1 VIDFKGLKILVVDD
15 ESSIRKILSA
25 SLEDEGFIVESADSA
40 PQALDKISSFAP
52 DIMLLD
58 VWMPG
63 DYDGI
68 GLLDKLEA
76 LNKKT
81 PHVVV
86 MSGHGTIETAVKAV
100 KLGAWDFVEKPIS
113 MDKILIT
120 LQNMMAFV
128 QKEQEKE
135 RLLAQLK
142 QSYLLEGASPHLQ
155 SIKGL
160 IMKYGKS
167 ASPYL
172 VVGEEGV
179 GKTLV
184 ARNIHFMSE
193 RASGPFISLNC
204 KSIPQGLHHD
214 EIFAEQGK
222 LKSANGGTLFLK
234 NIEALEDDAQEQLAD
249 YLREKGQN
257 RSLDVRLVGAT
268 AVDLKSMSQKREF
281 REDLYVKL
289 SYLAMTLQPLRNR
302 KDDIPVLFEAF
313 SSEQSR
319 KVGEP
324 YRPIQE
330 KALEL
335 LVSYD
340 WPGNVL
346 ELKNF
351 VERLY
356 ILSNNDSFDVY
367 DLNYAGLKKTDE
379 SIFLGSGDF
388 REARADFEKSYLM
401 AKLSEH
407 KGNISKTSEA
417 IGLERSYLHR
427 KIKAYD
433 IEVDGTK

>member
-1 VIDFKGLKILVVDD
+1 MINFKGLKVLVVDD

-25 SLEDEGFIVESADSA
+25 SLEDEGFIVESAESGVEA
-40 PQALDKISSFAP
+40 VKKLSVFKP

-68 GLLDKLEA
+68 GVLERLGD
-76 LNKKT
+76 LNRA
-81 PHVVV
+81 PYVVV

-120 LQNMMAFV
+120 LQNMMSFA
-128 QKEQEKE
+128 QKEEE
-135 RLLAQLK
+135 RESLLTQLK
-142 QSYLLEGASPHLQ
+142 ESYLLEGTSPHMQ

-160 IMKYGKS
+160 IIKYGKS
-167 ASPYL
+167 SSPYL
-172 VVGEEGV
+172 ISGEEGV

-184 ARNIHFMSE
+184 ARNIHYMSD
-193 RASGPFISLNC
+193 RASEPFVAVNC
-204 KSIPQGLHHD
+204 HSIPEGLHND
-214 EIFAEQGK
+214 ELFSETGK
-222 LKSANGGTLFLK
+222 LSAANGGTLYLK
-234 NIEALEDDAQEQLAD
+234 NIEALEPEAQEKLAD
-249 YLREKGQN
+249 YLREKGEN
-257 RSLDVRLVGAT
+257 RSYDVRLVGAT
-268 AVDLKSMSQKREF
+268 SANLKDMSQQRAF
-281 REDLYVKL
+281 REDLFVKL
-289 SYLAMTLQPLRNR
+289 SYLAMAIQPLRER
-302 KDDIPVLFEAF
+302 RDDIPTLFEAF
-313 SSEQSR
+313 SFEQSR

-324 YRPIQE
+324 YRPIQD
-330 KALEL
+330 KALDL
-335 LVSYD
+335 LLSYT
-340 WPGNVL
+340 WPGNIR

-356 ILSNNDSFDVY
+356 ILSNNETFDVY
-367 DLNYAGLKKTDE
+367 DLNYAGLKKTEE
-379 SIFLGSGDF
+379 SVFLGSGDF
-388 REARADFEKSYLM
+388 RAARAEFEKNYLM

-433 IEVDGTK
+433 IEVDGIK

>member
-1 VIDFKGLKILVVDD
+1 MISFKGLKVLVVDD

-25 SLEDEGFIVESADSA
+25 SLEDEGFVVESAESGEEA
-40 PQALDKISSFAP
+40 IEKLPTFKP

-63 DYDGI
+63 EYDGI
-68 GLLDKLEA
+68 GVLERLGD
-76 LNKKT
+76 LNRA
-81 PHVVV
+81 PYVVV

-113 MDKILIT
+113 IDKILIT
-120 LQNMMAFV
+120 LQNMMSFA
-128 QKEQEKE
+128 QKEKE
-135 RLLAQLK
+135 RQSLLSQLK
-142 QSYLLEGASPHLQ
+142 ESYLLEGSSPHMQ
-155 SIKGL
+155 SIKSL

-167 ASPYL
+167 SSPYL
-172 VVGEEGV
+172 ISGEEGV

-184 ARNIHFMSE
+184 ARNIHYMSD
-193 RASGPFISLNC
+193 RAGGPFVAVNC
-204 KSIPQGLHHD
+204 HSIPEGLHD
-214 EIFAEQGK
+214 EEIFSETGK
-222 LKSANGGTLFLK
+222 LATADGGTLYLK
-234 NIEALEDDAQEQLAD
+234 NIEALEAGAQEKLAD

-257 RSLDVRLVGAT
+257 RSYDVRLVGAT
-268 AVDLKSMSQKREF
+268 SEDLKKMSQAREF

-289 SYLAMTLQPLRNR
+289 SYLAMSVQPLRNR
-302 KDDIPVLFEAF
+302 KDDIPILFEAF
-313 SSEQSR
+313 SFEQSR

-324 YRPIQE
+324 YRPIQD
-330 KALEL
+330 KALDL
-335 LVSYD
+335 LISYE
-340 WPGNVL
+340 WPGNVK

-356 ILSNNDSFDVY
+356 ILSGNDSFDVY
-367 DLNYAGLKKTDE
+367 DLNYAGLKKTEE
-379 SIFLGSGDF
+379 SVFLGSGDF
-388 REARADFEKSYLM
+388 RAARAEFEKNYLM

-433 IEVDGTK
+433 IEVDGIK